1 MKKLFLNTGMY
12 ALTALI
18 VILIITIF
26 AQSQIQQ
33 VSGLAV
39 AVTPIKWS
47 NVKDFGAGDTATSGV
62 LAVGQMLFDTSN
74 NYFIRQ
80 RGDSTDGMWVNVKT
94 GLLIISGGDKTPS
107 DTYANPTDDIATWSH
122 TGVWDASPNNVWK
135 RWQGEVKTTTSSSL
149 ATNQVSVTITTPAL
163 IIAAN
168 TFRKSVTIR
177 NMGTVDAY
185 VGGAS
190 VAPATGYYIRAYES
204 MTIDRTTAAIYG
216 ITAAGSTTFCY
227 MEE

>member
-1 MKKLFLNTGMY
+1 MRKKFFNIGVY

-18 VILIITIF
+18 VILIMTIF

-33 VSGLAV
+33 LSGLAV
-39 AVTPIKWS
+39 ATTPTKWS
-47 NVKDFGAGDTATSGV
+47 NVKDFGAGDTTTSGV
-62 LAVGQMLFDTSN
+62 LAVGQMLLDTSN
-74 NYFIRQ
+74 NYFVRE
-80 RGDSTDGMWVNVKT
+80 RGDAINGMWVNVKA
-94 GLLIISGGDKTPS
+94 GFLIISGGDKTPS
-107 DTYANPTDDIATWSH
+107 DTYANPTDDIGMWSH

-135 RWQGEVKTTTSSSL
+135 RWQGEVKTTTSSTL
-149 ATNQVSVTITTPAL
+149 ATNQVTVTITTPVL
-163 IIAAN
+163 IVAAN

-185 VGGAS
+185 IGGGS

-204 MTIDRTTAAIYG
+204 MTVDRTTAAIYG
-216 ITAAGSTTFCY
+216 ITAAGSTVFCY